1 MVQWPGLL
9 LGYRVNLSHNV
20 IPRGHSTRRCAR
32 SASAALACRSALS
45 EPEGRGAAWT
55 DAPKGRG
62 AAWTVPAEG
71 RGSAWTDAP
80 KGRGAAWTDAPE
92 GAALPGL
99 TRRRGA

>member
-62 AAWTVPAEG
+62 AAWT
-71 RGSAWTDAP
+71 DAP
-80 KGRGAAWTDAPE
+80 KGRGAAWTEERGTRNERRATRE
-92 GAALPGL
+92 G
-99 TRRRGA
+99 GAVKGNGEVGG